1 MTYLEQLLL
10 LEYHASTL
18 ETNFSDS
25 LIIYK
30 ENTEEISV
38 WKSDE
43 KLLIFASLISPSNI
57 ILFDK
62 SYQAWE
68 AVFYHQMKHLE
79 DRQKYSAARPVFSAL
94 FSVVSSH
101 AWYST

>member
-1 MTYLEQLLL
+1 MTYLEQPLL

-30 ENTEEISV
+30 ENTEEIIV

-57 ILFDK
+57 ILFDE
-62 SYQAWE
+62 SYQA
-68 AVFYHQMKHLE
+68 
-79 DRQKYSAARPVFSAL
+79 
-94 FSVVSSH
+94 
-101 AWYST
+101 

>member
-62 SYQAWE
+62 SYQE
-68 AVFYHQMKHLE
+68 KQCFIT
-79 DRQKYSAARPVFSAL
+79 R
-94 FSVVSSH
+94 
-101 AWYST
+101 